1 MDLRSR
7 TQYMR
12 REDDE
17 DSRETEAYRHSE
29 KNSFNESLAFQRDG
43 AKTTVQFNPV
53 EEIRPSFD
61 FLDVGRNSYP
71 PPKEWAHHL

>member
-53 EEIRPSFD
+53 EEI
-61 FLDVGRNSYP
+61 
-71 PPKEWAHHL
+71 

>member
-7 TQYMR
+7 TLPMR

-17 DSRETEAYRHSE
+17 DSRETEAHRHSE
-29 KNSFNESLAFQRDG
+29 ENSFNESLAFQRDG
-43 AKTTVQFNPV
+43 AETTVQFNPV

-61 FLDVGRNSYP
+61 FLDVGRD
-71 PPKEWAHHL
+71 